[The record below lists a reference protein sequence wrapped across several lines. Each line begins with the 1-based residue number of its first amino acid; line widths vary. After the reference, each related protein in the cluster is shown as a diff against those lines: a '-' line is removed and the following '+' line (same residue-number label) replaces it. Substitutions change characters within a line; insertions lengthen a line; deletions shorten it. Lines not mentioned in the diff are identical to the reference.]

1 VNNYKNQSIRFIA
14 ISLVALSSLLATAP
28 SLAKTQYVSDELKV
42 PLRSGSSDEHRILK
56 FIRSGTALTILDVAG
71 DYTQV
76 KTSEGKKG
84 WVLTKHVMDMPSGR
98 DRLVSVN
105 EKLEKSKQKIKKLED
120 TIAEL
125 KSGVS
130 QLKNEKG
137 LLQSERTNLT
147 NSLDD
152 MRITAASP
160 LAMSK
165 KNKQLMK
172 ELEKLN
178 ANEAMLE
185 KDNQQLRSNVTQEWF
200 LIGGAVTIGSLILG
214 ILLTRINWRR
224 KRDSWGDSF

>member
-1 VNNYKNQSIRFIA
+1 VPNNTNQSIRFFSVSLIA
-14 ISLVALSSLLATAP
+14 LAALLITIPSS
-28 SLAKTQYVSDELKV
+28 AKTQYVSDELKV

-56 FIRSGTALTILDVAG
+56 FIASGTALTILDVSG

-76 KTSEGKKG
+76 KTSGGKKG
-84 WVLTKHVMDMPSGR
+84 WVLTKHTMDVPSGR
-98 DRLVSVN
+98 DRIVSVN
-105 EKLEKSKQKIKKLED
+105 EKLEKSKQTTKKLQSEITELKTKIK
-120 TIAEL
+120 
-125 KSGVS
+125 
-130 QLKNEKG
+130 QLAHEKG
-137 LLQSERTNLT
+137 LLRSEQTNLS

-152 MRITAASP
+152 LKITAANP

-165 KNKQLMK
+165 KNKQLKK
-172 ELEKLN
+172 ELEKVY
-178 ANEAMLE
+178 ANESMLE

>member
-1 VNNYKNQSIRFIA
+1 VSNNTNQSIRFFSVSLIA
-14 ISLVALSSLLATAP
+14 LAALLITIP
-28 SLAKTQYVSDELKV
+28 SFAKTQYVSDELKV

-56 FIRSGTALTILDVAG
+56 FIASGTALTILDVSG

-76 KTSEGKKG
+76 KTSGGKKG
-84 WVLTKHVMDMPSGR
+84 WVLTTHTMDVPSGR
-98 DRLVSVN
+98 DRIVSVN
-105 EKLEKSKQKIKKLED
+105 EKLEKSKQTTKKLQSEITELKTKIK
-120 TIAEL
+120 
-125 KSGVS
+125 
-130 QLKNEKG
+130 QLAHEKG
-137 LLQSERTNLT
+137 LLRSEQTNLS

-152 MRITAASP
+152 LKITAANP

-165 KNKQLMK
+165 KNKQLKK
-172 ELEKLN
+172 ELEKVY
-178 ANEAMLE
+178 ANESMLE

>member
-1 VNNYKNQSIRFIA
+1 VINYKNQSIRFFSV
-14 ISLVALSSLLATAP
+14 SLITLAALLVTIP
-28 SLAKTQYVSDELKV
+28 SFAKTQYVSDELKV

-56 FIRSGTALTILDVAG
+56 FITSGTALTILDISG

-76 KTSEGKKG
+76 KTSGGKKG
-84 WVLTKHVMDMPSGR
+84 WVLTKHTMDVPSGR
-98 DRLVSVN
+98 DRIVSVN
-105 EKLEKSKQKIKKLED
+105 EKLEKSKQKSNKLQSEI
-120 TIAEL
+120 TEL
-125 KSGVS
+125 KSEIR
-130 QLKNEKG
+130 QLRHEKG
-137 LLQSERTNLT
+137 LLQSEQTNLS

-152 MRITAASP
+152 LKITAASP

-165 KNKQLMK
+165 KNKQLKK
-172 ELEKLN
+172 ELEKIY